1 MSRRRSDDPP
11 LRYEWERTVKALPLP
26 SWAKHVGLNLA
37 TYTDAAGGGA
47 FPGVE
52 RTVSDTALS
61 DSSVRRA
68 YKLLRD
74 VGLIVRE
81 FEGARS
87 GRRGTADVYRLAI
100 PDDVL
105 ARVVNAQPPVRETG
119 ARRSTTGQADRW
131 SAGDHRSGRPEP
143 PVSETEPPV
152 SETRTTGQGDTPPDH
167 YQPNYQPTYQTTA
180 HVLDVT
186 TDRARPV
193 NGAHRP

>member
-1 MSRRRSDDPP
+1 VTRRGGDPP

-37 TYTDAAGGGA
+37 TYVDADGGGA

-52 RTVSDTALS
+52 RTVADTGLS
-61 DSSVRRA
+61 DSSARRA

-74 VGLIVRE
+74 VGLIVRT

-105 ARVVNAQPPVRETG
+105 ARVVNATPPVSQTG
-119 ARRSTTGQADRW
+119 ARRSTTGQGDRW
-131 SAGDHRSGRPEP
+131 SEGDHRSARPEP
-143 PVSETEPPV
+143 PVSQTEPPV
-152 SETRTTGQGDTPPDH
+152 SQTRTTGQGDTPPTH
-167 YQPNYQPTYQTTA
+167 VPTQPPTHLPTHTA
-180 HVLDVT
+180 VLDVT
-186 TDRARPV
+186 TDRARPL
-193 NGAHRP
+193 NGRTRR